1 MKPTLIRIYPLQEE
15 LQNNGNLK
23 AYVRVELEGEL
34 IIQDIRI
41 IHVSCSGRTFIAF
54 PSRHRGIR
62 CDNPDCLEMRDPGD
76 MYCPACGR
84 RQPSM
89 MSDDMRF
96 TGHRDCCFPKN
107 AAVRDEIETAILHA
121 YSISASHPDLN
132 SFVEL
137 WSGSQVYVHR
147 NRSKEIHR
155 DDEGDLRCPRL
166 PISRG
171 SGEDKAIG

>member
-15 LQNNGNLK
+15 LQDNGNLK
-23 AYVRVELEGEL
+23 GYARVELEGEL

-41 IHVSCSGRTFIAF
+41 INVSCSGRTFIAF

-84 RQPSM
+84 RQPLM
-89 MSDDMRF
+89 RSDDMRF

-107 AAVRDEIETAILHA
+107 AAVRDEIETAILRA

-147 NRSKEIHR
+147 NRSKEVHH
-155 DDEGDLRCPRL
+155 DDEGDLRGPRL
-166 PISRG
+166 PIPRG
-171 SGEDKAIG
+171 PGEDKAIG